1 MQQFYN
7 YQTYFSFNKQLDR
20 KILTEPEYESFHE
33 IPVVAQ
39 TQVMSAAAA
48 DNEVVEV
55 IAEPEPHV
63 YVNEAIDED
72 PDNTNTLSRIVRVD
86 TLHTP
91 TYRPNYFFGDS
102 FGVLPCRSCNRS
114 LETIE
119 ASITFGEEK
128 EETVEEVEPDNEN
141 VHSIIAFEH
150 VVATPKDDVEH
161 QNPDEYRNEE
171 DLYSPEVKNTLTK
184 EQIMQIFCN
193 LE

>member
-1 MQQFYN
+1 M
-7 YQTYFSFNKQLDR
+7 
-20 KILTEPEYESFHE
+20 TEPDYE
-33 IPVVAQ
+33 IPPV
-39 TQVMSAAAA
+39 TSYNQVLSASE

-55 IAEPEPHV
+55 ITVPEPHV

-72 PDNTNTLSRIVRVD
+72 TDNTNKFSRIVRVD
-86 TLHTP
+86 TVDTP

-128 EETVEEVEPDNEN
+128 EDVMEDAEAENEN
-141 VHSIIAFEH
+141 IHSIIAFEH
-150 VVATPKDDVEH
+150 VVATP
-161 QNPDEYRNEE
+161 QDENTDNNLDGHRQEE
-171 DLYSPEVKNTLTK
+171 DLYSPEIKNTLTK
-184 EQIMQIFCN
+184 DQIMQIFCK